1 MKISKEPEIYGVSSM
16 EKYSVAL
23 CKRLTCAQKEKRV
36 LKKETVSDLKT
47 GFYQDE
53 TNTRDYIDFSP
64 SYILTAFWEIRNMG
78 MAAEKTAA
86 WDNFTKSWSCAGILS
101 GKGKSHG

>member
-47 GFYQDE
+47 GF
-53 TNTRDYIDFSP
+53 
-64 SYILTAFWEIRNMG
+64 
-78 MAAEKTAA
+78 
-86 WDNFTKSWSCAGILS
+86 
-101 GKGKSHG
+101 